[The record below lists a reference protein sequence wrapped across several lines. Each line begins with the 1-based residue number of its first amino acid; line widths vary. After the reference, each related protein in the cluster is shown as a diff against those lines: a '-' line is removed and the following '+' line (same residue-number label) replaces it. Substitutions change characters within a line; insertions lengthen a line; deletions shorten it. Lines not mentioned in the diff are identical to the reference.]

1 MKTILVVDDD
11 PVDLKLIS
19 DTLEKFQYKIV
30 TADNGLDSIAKARDI
45 RPDLILMDILMPE
58 MDGTE
63 AYSLIK
69 ADPETEDIPVL
80 FLTCALSKDEEH
92 LGANIEESFFNVLAK
107 PFKTSELVARIR
119 DILGE

>member
-30 TADNGLDSIAKARDI
+30 TADNGLDSIAKARDS

>member
-19 DTLEKFQYKIV
+19 DTLEKFQYRIL
-30 TADNGLDSIAKARDI
+30 TATSGLDSIAKARDVH
-45 RPDLILMDILMPE
+45 PDLILMDILMPE

-69 ADPETEDIPVL
+69 ADPKTEDIPVL
-80 FLTCALSKDEEH
+80 FLTCALSKEEEH
-92 LGANIEESFFNVLAK
+92 LGANVEESFFNVLAK
-107 PFKTSELVARIR
+107 PFKTSELLARIR

>member
-19 DTLEKFQYKIV
+19 DTLIKFRYKIV
-30 TADNGLDSIAKARDI
+30 TAMNGPDSIAKARDI
-45 RPDLILMDILMPE
+45 HPDLVLMDILMPE

-63 AYSLIK
+63 AYSRIK

-80 FLTCALSKDEEH
+80 FLTCALSKEEEH

-119 DILGE
+119 DIIGE